1 MKQAIFLSFN
11 CEIFSKMPT
20 ARIFVGDTLID
31 EIEIPHFTNNFF
43 DELKGTEITKKYYS
57 IYKTQFNTNPTYLLE
72 PFYTEENKKLNPKN
86 NSFADICQV
95 KETFKKPKIEPSKK
109 L

>member
-43 DELKGTEITKKYYS
+43 DELKLCKTFEIAFL
-57 IYKTQFNTNPTYLLE
+57 I
-72 PFYTEENKKLNPKN
+72 
-86 NSFADICQV
+86 V
-95 KETFKKPKIEPSKK
+95 KPDLGLFFE
-109 L
+109 